1 MFRRIVLFFVIVFCA
16 THVLGNDKA
25 DELRKS
31 MYAAPDSA
39 RAAILMSIAK
49 LYQYENV
56 DSCIFYAQSA
66 SDKAYPARQYLT
78 VVEAQTL
85 LGQIAVERK
94 NYTEATRHQ
103 NTIREIAL
111 RERYWDLAMDN
122 YNNMAQT
129 WLDRNNY
136 AEAVEFLKEGLRIAV
151 DRSNLEKS
159 KYFYQ
164 ALINSYRS
172 LSKIDSVSVYY
183 LRLLD
188 VNQLI
193 DAETYNS
200 RINALQTER
209 EVLITAAEDARNWR
223 QQQMTVTRVL
233 HTTVLMWALL
243 ITAVLVVVYIWLQ
256 YRYKPRIAKSQKE
269 MSDKAKQ
276 LDTLMK
282 DQERSFRFLT
292 NHVYTNIN
300 ALSESIHLFEA
311 VHGNLPV
318 AADSYLN
325 RINKDIF
332 ALYGFFQNFTLLLQ
346 IQSGQLKIEPTTV
359 NIPHIATNLLAD
371 YEDFATAKDIR
382 LVNEVQ
388 NNTFAIG
395 DERLIDIVLRN
406 IMSNAFK
413 YAPKGT
419 GRITVGTKIG
429 TRVEEVDG
437 ITEDAGFIE
446 VWVTDDGI
454 GLTQE
459 QVGILFDLKDNLTLP
474 GEFESKGYGVGLA
487 VCRAVIEKLYGRIWA
502 ETKPGEGFCMRFNLP
517 RAMEVEVK
525 TLSLVEDTQTIS
537 TEVSSDN
544 PLLLLK

>member
-1 MFRRIVLFFVIVFCA
+1 
-16 THVLGNDKA
+16 
-25 DELRKS
+25 
-31 MYAAPDSA
+31 
-39 RAAILMSIAK
+39 
-49 LYQYENV
+49 
-56 DSCIFYAQSA
+56 
-66 SDKAYPARQYLT
+66 
-78 VVEAQTL
+78 
-85 LGQIAVERK
+85 
-94 NYTEATRHQ
+94 
-103 NTIREIAL
+103 
-111 RERYWDLAMDN
+111 
-122 YNNMAQT
+122 
-129 WLDRNNY
+129 
-136 AEAVEFLKEGLRIAV
+136 
-151 DRSNLEKS
+151 
-159 KYFYQ
+159 
-164 ALINSYRS
+164 
-172 LSKIDSVSVYY
+172 
-183 LRLLD
+183 
-188 VNQLI
+188 
-193 DAETYNS
+193 
-200 RINALQTER
+200 
-209 EVLITAAEDARNWR
+209 
-223 QQQMTVTRVL
+223 
-233 HTTVLMWALL
+233 
-243 ITAVLVVVYIWLQ
+243 
-256 YRYKPRIAKSQKE
+256 
-269 MSDKAKQ
+269 
-276 LDTLMK
+276 
-282 DQERSFRFLT
+282 
-292 NHVYTNIN
+292 
-300 ALSESIHLFEA
+300 LSESIHLFEA

-346 IQSGQLKIEPTTV
+346 IQSGQLKIEPSTV